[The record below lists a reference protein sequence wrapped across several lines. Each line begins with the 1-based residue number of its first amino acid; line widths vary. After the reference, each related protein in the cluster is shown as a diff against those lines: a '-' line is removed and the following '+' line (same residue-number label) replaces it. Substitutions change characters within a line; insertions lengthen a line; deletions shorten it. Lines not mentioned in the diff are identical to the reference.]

1 MSINNSAAAAAI
13 AAVALL
19 ACGGANA
26 DDAAAPHAFHT
37 YCARCHNDTAAP
49 GTATYGPS
57 LNGVVGRKAAQQQG
71 FPYSDALK
79 ASGLVWD
86 EPTLRN
92 WMASND
98 SMVPG
103 TRMRHVGVSDP
114 KEQDA
119 IIAHLKTL
127 K

>member
-1 MSINNSAAAAAI
+1 MTMHKPAVAVAAAGA
-13 AAVALL
+13 ALL
-19 ACGGANA
+19 ICGAARA

-57 LNGVVGRKAAQQQG
+57 LKSVVGRKAGVLQG

-86 EPTLRN
+86 EPTLRA

-119 IIAHLKTL
+119 ILAYLKSL